1 MKQESELEILEA
13 IADDYERCQDMLR
26 EVGLHWSGRPLVQ
39 SVREAVDL
47 LKGYGH
53 DVEGVC

>member
-1 MKQESELEILEA
+1 MTQETEQELLEG
-13 IADDYERCQDMLR
+13 IANDYERCQDMLR
-26 EVGLHWSGRPLVQ
+26 EVGLHWFGRPLVQ

-53 DVEGVC
+53 GA